1 MYESFY
7 KLTSKPFKITPDPSF
22 FFGSRGHKRVLAYLR
37 YGVHQGDGFI
47 VVTGDVGTGKTTL
60 VRTLLSELE
69 EQKKIVAAQ
78 LSTTQLDAS
87 DLLEMIA
94 AAFGLPHEGLTKST
108 LLKNLEKFFKKQN
121 REGKRVLL
129 IVDEAQNLPV
139 KSLEELRMLSNFQE
153 GKQPLFQ
160 SFLLGQVEFR
170 TVLSADYLEQLR
182 QRIIAS
188 YHLGPLNLDE
198 TRAYIEHR
206 MKLVGWNND
215 PSFSEESFSAI
226 YDFTGGIPR
235 KINTL
240 CDRAL
245 LLASLDESH
254 EIDEN
259 TIKLVTQELYEES
272 FVEPVKKAVKSPLIN
287 TGSGVQTA
295 DMDSCLMELEQR
307 LSRIED
313 RLNRMAEVFHRFS
326 KDDTQ

>member
-1 MYESFY
+1 M
-7 KLTSKPFKITPDPSF
+7 
-22 FFGSRGHKRVLAYLR
+22 LAYLR

-60 VRTLLSELE
+60 VRTLLNELE
-69 EQKKIVAAQ
+69 EEKKIIAAQ
-78 LSTTQLDAS
+78 LSTTQLDAE
-87 DLLEMIA
+87 DLLAMISA
-94 AAFGLPHEGLTKST
+94 AYGLPHEGLNKST
-108 LLKNLEKFFKKQN
+108 ILKNLEKFLKKQTK
-121 REGKRVLL
+121 EGKRVLL

-153 GKQPLFQ
+153 GKQALFQ

-170 TVLSADYLEQLR
+170 TVLSADYLEQFR

-206 MKLVGWNND
+206 LALVGWSAD
-215 PSFSEESFSAI
+215 PEFTDEAFSDI
-226 YDFTGGIPR
+226 YDYTSGIPR

-245 LLASLDESH
+245 LLACLE
-254 EIDEN
+254 EIHTISSD

-272 FVEPVKKAVKSPLIN
+272 FMDA
-287 TGSGVQTA
+287 GVTKPQQKQLRPASTSS
-295 DMDSCLMELEQR
+295 DVDTCLMELEQR
-307 LSRIED
+307 LSRLEARMQKINEGV
-313 RLNRMAEVFHRFS
+313 RLLLV
-326 KDDTQ
+326 DDK